1 MNDFQHQTLNTRLST
16 PDSLSAFWEGD
27 YNTSTVFEISRGG
40 GNKVI
45 GNNVDVDTRTE
56 TWSSVT
62 FLHPYPHTQAR
73 IRVVFQI
80 QRAPPAYAPGPWS
93 EWELAQGITT
103 SPPNTTLTPSQ
114 VTLIPSSPPTGGVV
128 GGTGTRTQGL
138 FLVILLL
145 PVAVLSIIVIVVV
158 TVILVLQYRKH
169 QK

>member
-1 MNDFQHQTLNTRLST
+1 M
-16 PDSLSAFWEGD
+16 
-27 YNTSTVFEISRGG
+27 
-40 GNKVI
+40 
-45 GNNVDVDTRTE
+45 DVDTRTE